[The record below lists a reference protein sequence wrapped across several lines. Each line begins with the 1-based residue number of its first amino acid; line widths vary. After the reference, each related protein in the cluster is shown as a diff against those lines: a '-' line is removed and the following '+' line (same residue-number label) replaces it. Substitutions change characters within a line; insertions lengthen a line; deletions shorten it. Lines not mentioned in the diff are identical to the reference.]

1 MFYAIFH
8 LIFFVTA
15 KLFFRI
21 KVIGHSNIPKKGG
34 VIIASNHMSYFD
46 PPFIGCVICRRVNFM
61 ARDDLFR
68 NPVFAWF
75 LRRFKSFPVKR
86 GTGDRGAIKEAVRR
100 LKKGEPMLLFP
111 EGTRSKDGRLG
122 KGMPGVGLVAALTGA
137 PVVPAFIKGSE
148 DVLPR
153 DSKRL
158 RFKKVTVA
166 FGKPI
171 DFTEMIEK
179 NRGDKKMFDNI
190 TNEIMKGI
198 SELKETW
205 KL

>member
-1 MFYAIFH
+1 
-8 LIFFVTA
+8 
-15 KLFFRI
+15 
-21 KVIGHSNIPKKGG
+21 
-34 VIIASNHMSYFD
+34 
-46 PPFIGCVICRRVNFM
+46 
-61 ARDDLFR
+61 
-68 NPVFAWF
+68 
-75 LRRFKSFPVKR
+75 
-86 GTGDRGAIKEAVRR
+86 
-100 LKKGEPMLLFP
+100 MLLFP